1 MSPPETFTP
10 GHDGVVKIALSLL
23 LQATVI
29 PDKIHE
35 INVFQTLND
44 RQLSTVISEEERE
57 NTEGESY
64 GCLGFLSGN
73 FWNMGTGR

>member
-1 MSPPETFTP
+1 MSHPETFAS
-10 GHDGVVKIALSLL
+10 GHDGVIKIALSLL
-23 LQATVI
+23 LQATII
-29 PDKIHE
+29 PDKNHE
-35 INVFQTLND
+35 INVFQTLSN
-44 RQLSTVISEEERE
+44 RQLSTVIPEEEKE